1 MTALRRPPGHMMALM
16 DLVAVLAESTLF
28 SGMPRQDLEALGP
41 AARSKSFRK
50 GSYIFREG
58 DVGNALYVIR
68 RGQIKISRM
77 GRGGTEAVY
86 AILVPGDSFG
96 EIALLSG
103 DAARTADAQAMELT
117 ECVSV
122 PKESLLSFLDRH
134 PVMSRH
140 LMQALARYV
149 QQVDES
155 LAEIAFLDITGRVAR
170 KLLDLGQ
177 SHGRSTPDGIRIDVR
192 LSQRTLASMVSASRE
207 NVNRALHRFAVRGD
221 IRQDGGLITILRPG
235 ELRKRA

>member
-1 MTALRRPPGHMMALM
+1 MMALM
-16 DLVAVLAESTLF
+16 DLVAVLADCPLF
-28 SGMPRQDLEALGP
+28 GGMPPQDLEALGP
-41 AARSKSFRK
+41 AAKSRTFRK

-68 RGQIKISRM
+68 RGQVKISRM

-103 DAARTADAQAMELT
+103 DEARTADAQAMELT

-122 PKESLLSFLDRH
+122 PKDPLLAFLDQH
-134 PVMSRH
+134 PLMSRH

-155 LAEIAFLDITGRVAR
+155 LAEIAFLDIGGRVAR

-177 SHGRSTPDGIRIDVR
+177 SHGRKTADGIRINVR
-192 LSQRTLASMVSASRE
+192 LSQRTLAAMVSASRE
-207 NVNRALHRFAVRGD
+207 NVNRALHRLTVRGD
-221 IRQDGGLITILRPG
+221 IRQDGGLITILRPE
-235 ELRKRA
+235 ELRKRV

>member
-1 MTALRRPPGHMMALM
+1 MAHM
-16 DLVAVLAESTLF
+16 DLVAVLAECTLF
-28 SGMPRQDLEALGP
+28 SGMPRQDLEELAP
-41 AARSKSFRK
+41 AARSRTFRN

-58 DVGNALYVIR
+58 DLGNALYVIR
-68 RGQIKISRM
+68 RGQVKISRM
-77 GRGGTEAVY
+77 GRGGAEAVY

-103 DAARTADAQAMELT
+103 DATRTADAQAMELT

-122 PKESLLSFLDRH
+122 AKDPLLSFLDQH

-170 KLLDLGQ
+170 KLLDLGE
-177 SHGRSTPDGIRIDVR
+177 SHGRQTGDGIRIDVR

-207 NVNRALHRFAVRGD
+207 NVNRALHRFTVHGD
-221 IRQDGGLITILRPG
+221 IKQDGGLITILRPD

>member
-1 MTALRRPPGHMMALM
+1 MMALV

-28 SGMPRQDLEALGP
+28 GGMPRQHLDALVP
-41 AARSKSFRK
+41 AAKSRSFAK

-68 RGQIKISRM
+68 RGQVKISRM

-86 AILVPGDSFG
+86 AILMPGDSFG

-103 DAARTADAQAMELT
+103 DEARTADAQAMELT

-122 PKESLLSFLDRH
+122 AKDPLLAFIDQH

-140 LMQALARYV
+140 LMRALARYV

-155 LAEIAFLDITGRVAR
+155 LAEIAFLDIAGRVAR
-170 KLLDLGQ
+170 KLLDLSA
-177 SHGRSTPDGIRIDVR
+177 SHGSTTPEGIRIEVR

-207 NVNRALHRFAVRGD
+207 NVNRALHRFTARGD
-221 IRQDGGLITILRPG
+221 IRQDRGVITILKPA

>member
-1 MTALRRPPGHMMALM
+1 MMALM
-16 DLVAVLAESTLF
+16 DLVAVLADCALF

-41 AARSKSFRK
+41 AARSRTFRK
-50 GSYIFREG
+50 DSYVFREG

-68 RGQIKISRM
+68 RGQVKISRM
-77 GRGGTEAVY
+77 GRGGAEAVY

-122 PKESLLSFLDRH
+122 AKDPLLSFLDQH

-155 LAEIAFLDITGRVAR
+155 LAEIAFLDIGGRVPR
-170 KLLDLGQ
+170 KLLDLAQTHGQ
-177 SHGRSTPDGIRIDVR
+177 QTPDGIRIDVR

-207 NVNRALHRFAVRGD
+207 NVNRAIHRFTVHGD
-221 IRQDGGLITILRPG
+221 IRQDGGLITILRPD

>member
-1 MTALRRPPGHMMALM
+1 MALM
-16 DLVAVLAESTLF
+16 DLVAVLVDCPLF
-28 SGMPRQDLEALGP
+28 SGMPRPNLEALAP
-41 AARSKSFRK
+41 AAKVRTFRK

-58 DVGNALYVIR
+58 DVGNALYVIS
-68 RGQIKISRM
+68 RGQVKISRM
-77 GRGGTEAVY
+77 GRGGAEAVY

-117 ECVSV
+117 ECASV
-122 PKESLLSFLDRH
+122 PKDALLAFLDQH

-140 LMQALARYV
+140 LMRALARYV

-155 LAEIAFLDITGRVAR
+155 LAEIAFLDIGGRVAR

-177 SHGRSTPDGIRIDVR
+177 SHGRQTGEGIRIDIR

-207 NVNRALHRFAVRGD
+207 NVNRALHRFSARGD
-221 IRQDGGLITILRPG
+221 IKQAGGLITILRPE

>member
-1 MTALRRPPGHMMALM
+1 MMALM
-16 DLVAVLAESTLF
+16 DLVAVLADCILF
-28 SGMPRQDLEALGP
+28 SGLPRQDLEALAP
-41 AARSKSFRK
+41 AARPRTFRK
-50 GSYIFREG
+50 GSYVFREG
-58 DVGNALYVIR
+58 DVGNALYVIS
-68 RGQIKISRM
+68 RGQVKISRM
-77 GRGGTEAVY
+77 GRGGTEAIY

-122 PKESLLSFLDRH
+122 PKESLLSFIDEH

-140 LMQALARYV
+140 LLRALARYV

-170 KLLDLGQ
+170 KLLDMAQ
-177 SHGRSTPDGIRIDVR
+177 SHGRKTPEGIQIGLR

-207 NVNRALHRFAVRGD
+207 NVNRALHRFTARGD
-221 IRQDGGLITILRPG
+221 IRTDGGMITILRPD

>member
-1 MTALRRPPGHMMALM
+1 MMAVM
-16 DLVAVLAESTLF
+16 VLVAVLAESSLF
-28 SGMPRQDLEALGP
+28 SGMARHDLDALAP
-41 AARSKSFRK
+41 AATSRTFRK

-68 RGQIKISRM
+68 RGQVKISRM
-77 GRGGTEAVY
+77 GRGGAEAVY

-103 DAARTADAQAMELT
+103 DEARTADAQAMELT

-122 PKESLLSFLDRH
+122 AKDPLLAFLDQH
-134 PVMSRH
+134 PLMSRH

-155 LAEIAFLDITGRVAR
+155 LAEIAFLDIGGRVAR

-177 SHGRSTPDGIRIDVR
+177 SHGRKTADGIRIDLR

-207 NVNRALHRFAVRGD
+207 NVNRALQRFVAHGD
-221 IRQDGGLITILRPG
+221 IKQDGAQITILRPE

>member
-1 MTALRRPPGHMMALM
+1 MMALM
-16 DLVAVLAESTLF
+16 DLVAVLAECPLF
-28 SGMPRQDLEALGP
+28 SGTPRQDLEALAP
-41 AARSKSFRK
+41 AAKPRTFRK
-50 GSYIFREG
+50 GTYIFREG
-58 DVGNALYVIR
+58 DVGNALYIIQ
-68 RGQIKISRM
+68 RGQVKISRM
-77 GRGGTEAVY
+77 GRGGAEAVY
-86 AILVPGDSFG
+86 AILVPGDSLG

-122 PKESLLSFLDRH
+122 TKDPLLAFLDQH

-155 LAEIAFLDITGRVAR
+155 LAEIAFLDIGGRVAR

-177 SHGRSTPDGIRIDVR
+177 SHGRKTPEGIRIDVR

-207 NVNRALHRFAVRGD
+207 NVNRALHRLTVRGD
-221 IRQDGGLITILRPG
+221 IRQGGGLITIVRPE
-235 ELRKRA
+235 ELRKRS